1 MPMTIGAAVFSGF
14 AYYKGY
20 VQPKRVSS
28 EREARRHRR
37 RHRERNFVVTPALGP
52 DLIGAG
58 LGIQF

>member
-1 MPMTIGAAVFSGF
+1 MPVTIGAAVFSGF

-20 VQPKRVSS
+20 VQPKRRTV

-37 RHRERNFVVTPALGP
+37 RAKQRNFVVTPALGP